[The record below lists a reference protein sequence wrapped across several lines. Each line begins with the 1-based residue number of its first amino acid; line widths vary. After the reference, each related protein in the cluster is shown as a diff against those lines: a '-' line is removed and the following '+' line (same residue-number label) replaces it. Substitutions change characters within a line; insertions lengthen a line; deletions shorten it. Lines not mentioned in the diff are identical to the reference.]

1 MVRLVRLV
9 SQCCFV
15 VCKNMSSWAKN
26 SPRFLNSGKKCLIL
40 SAVCTVISLGGAL
53 SSTESLAA
61 SVFEIPPYK
70 STVHN
75 CTSGGCCTQPMD
87 SLVQQMFRGTLLYT
101 GQQDLQQYYYLSDLK
116 PAMRNAYKSMADE
129 LRNATMLP
137 IAVMGSFFDG
147 QTFEQTLL
155 SLQKQSAETLETQT
169 VSDQI
174 CRFGTLS
181 RSLAQSD
188 DKAKLV
194 QLSLAA
200 AMMNRQT
207 LHENMNSAF
216 EEGTGRT
223 MGRGADKA
231 GRIALVKTLFCD
243 PKDAG
248 GGTKSWCEST
258 SEADRNR
265 DIDTL
270 RSFYAPQTLDI
281 DFSQNATEA
290 TRDEKSLFALASNLF
305 AHDLPAN
312 ITVSDLEAL
321 NGSDAK
327 NAKEKL
333 NRLMEFRSLVAKRS
347 VAQNSF
353 AALAAMKAAG
363 AGSSALY
370 MKEIVRNLGLDDAAQ
385 AAEIGD
391 HPSYNAQMNML
402 TRTLYQSPSFYAN
415 LMESTTNVARQQS
428 AMESIA
434 LMQDRDIYDSLRRS
448 EMLLST
454 LLETYIAQSQDA
466 LQDRGTKE

>member
-1 MVRLVRLV
+1 
-9 SQCCFV
+9 
-15 VCKNMSSWAKN
+15 MSSWAKN
-26 SPRFLNSGKKCLIL
+26 FPYFLNVRQNVRRRTCALLAL
-40 SAVCTVISLGGAL
+40 SAAVFFGA
-53 SSTESLAA
+53 SPSAQASGA

-70 STVHN
+70 STVYD

-87 SLVQQMFRGTLLYT
+87 SLVQQMFRGMGLYT
-101 GQQDLQQYYYLSDLK
+101 GQQDMQQYYYMSTLK
-116 PAMRNAYKSMADE
+116 PSMKDAYKSMSDE
-129 LRNATMLP
+129 LRNATLFP
-137 IAVMGSFFDG
+137 IAVIGSFFDG

-169 VSDQI
+169 ISDQI

-181 RSLAQSD
+181 RSLAKSE
-188 DKAKLV
+188 DKARLV

-207 LHENMNSAF
+207 LHENMNAAF

-231 GRIALVKTLFCD
+231 GRIALVKTVFCD

-248 GGTKSWCEST
+248 GGTKSWCQST

-265 DIDTL
+265 DIDTF

-281 DFSQNATEA
+281 DFSQELELKETA
-290 TRDEKSLFALASNLF
+290 DERNLFALASNLF

-312 ITVSDLEAL
+312 LVKSDLDAL
-321 NGSDAK
+321 NGADPQA
-327 NAKEKL
+327 AKEKID
-333 NRLMEFRSLVAKRS
+333 RLMEFRSLVAKRS

-353 AALAAMKAAG
+353 ATLAAMKAAG
-363 AGSSALY
+363 SGSSALY
-370 MKEIVRNLGLDDAAQ
+370 MKEIVRDLGLDDAAQ

-391 HPSYNAQMNML
+391 RPSYNAQMNML

-466 LQDRGTKE
+466 LKDRGTKK